1 MIIHILLAAFY
12 IENCISFNILVY
24 SPAFANSHQ
33 NFMGHLADT
42 LTDAG
47 HNVTLVV
54 PIADEGRRNVLGIK
68 TTKQVVFIELDEIAK
83 KEIVAVDSS
92 MTSLW
97 TEVATAEDT
106 EKNFFWFTDLMEK
119 TCANVMRSKTLLDEL
134 KSKDFDVAIIEPLS
148 VCGLGLFRKLGIEKT
163 ILSTSCAHYDFLFPW
178 IGEPNHPS
186 YVPATT
192 SPTNDK
198 MTIRER
204 FENYKYYK
212 YMRDNM
218 EILFDKEEQLYKKYY
233 GDEISTWKELLPSAS
248 MYFTNSNPFIDFPR
262 PVIQKTI
269 PIGGISV
276 NMDHILSQKLPK
288 EWDEILDLRPKT
300 MLISFGS
307 MVKSH
312 EMPDNWKSNL
322 LKVIKSLP
330 SVTFIWKYESSDT
343 EWSKNVSNVY
353 FSRWIPQTALLVD
366 NRVSAFLTHGGLGSV
381 NELAHCGKPALMIPI
396 FADQTRNSKMLA
408 RHNGSIY
415 LDKHELGNYEV
426 IYSAISSILFDES
439 YNLNAQRLAQI
450 IANQPVKP
458 KDLVIQYT
466 EFVAKHGPF
475 PTMDPYV
482 RNLNFIQKHCLDC
495 FFLYYSSY
503 IISKTAVIISVSIVV
518 FKITNA
524 ITSGGCK

>member
-148 VCGLGLFRKLGIEKT
+148 VL
-163 ILSTSCAHYDFLFPW
+163 
-178 IGEPNHPS
+178 
-186 YVPATT
+186 
-192 SPTNDK
+192 
-198 MTIRER
+198 
-204 FENYKYYK
+204 
-212 YMRDNM
+212 
-218 EILFDKEEQLYKKYY
+218 
-233 GDEISTWKELLPSAS
+233 
-248 MYFTNSNPFIDFPR
+248 
-262 PVIQKTI
+262 
-269 PIGGISV
+269 
-276 NMDHILSQKLPK
+276 
-288 EWDEILDLRPKT
+288 
-300 MLISFGS
+300 
-307 MVKSH
+307 
-312 EMPDNWKSNL
+312 
-322 LKVIKSLP
+322 
-330 SVTFIWKYESSDT
+330 
-343 EWSKNVSNVY
+343 
-353 FSRWIPQTALLVD
+353 D